1 MSHFGFRKSP
11 SGDWSTVVVLARADM
26 TYFDQ
31 TLSKCINGDEGG
43 TWAPSSPIIIGGA
56 GASFDISGHTHVLPG
71 AEIEVESG
79 AGLIIDPGATFV
91 APKQIAENYA
101 FNWTGTQG
109 WTANFYDYGSGGDLI
124 CPLLT
129 GFQDGD
135 VFDLFVSLNVTIKN
149 KTIGHLKL
157 SAFEDPSISSPNT
170 MTYGGE
176 VNDLILD
183 GNNFP
188 SDTKTWPITLA
199 ARYVKFQTA
208 VYGTGVRFMLS
219 GRVSGILDQAAP
231 EMTDWSVSNN
241 VNFVRILVW
250 RP

>member
-11 SGDWSTVVVLARADM
+11 SGDWSTVVVLTRADM

-31 TLSKCINGDEGG
+31 TLAKAINGDEGG

-79 AGLIIDPGATFV
+79 AGLIIDPGGTFI
-91 APKQIAENYA
+91 APKQFIDNRA

-109 WTANFYDYGSGGDLI
+109 WTTTFYGGSLDYL

-129 GFQDGD
+129 GYQDGD
-135 VFDLFVSLNVTIKN
+135 VFDVLVSMNVTIKN
-149 KTIGHLKL
+149 KSIAGLKL
-157 SAFEDPSISSPNT
+157 RAFEDPSFSSPND
-170 MTYGGE
+170 MSLGGE
-176 VNDLILD
+176 INDLILD
-183 GNNFP
+183 ADNAAAGF
-188 SDTKTWPITLA
+188 KTWPITLA
-199 ARYVKFQTA
+199 AQYTKFQTG
-208 VYGTGVRFMLS
+208 VYGDGVRFAID
-219 GRVSGILDQAAP
+219 GKVTPVADQAAP
-231 EMTDWSVSNN
+231 EILDWTTSNN
-241 VNFVRILVW
+241 VNFARITIW